1 MSAVVLHDKDQI
13 ATVLRQNVYLNL
25 YSLGDLDDF
34 FWNYTTWYAWRE
46 GAELQAIILLYSG
59 LDLPVL
65 LAHSS
70 TKGQE
75 GYKPRASSQ
84 LDEALGTPLQKLLR
98 ALLPYLPRRF
108 YTHLDPGLEVVLAS
122 DYQLDSHGEHYKMAL
137 TNPASLAEVDV
148 SATISLSSSDLFDIL
163 SLYERS
169 YPGNWFDPR
178 MLETGHYFGLRHGG
192 QLASIAGVHVY
203 SPTYR
208 VASLGNITTDPAYR
222 GHGFGRAVTS
232 RLGQSLLKTVDHVGL
247 NVKADNQAAIHLYQ
261 QLGFEIVASYGEY
274 MATSTGSSTN
284 APFTS

>member
-1 MSAVVLHDKDQI
+1 MSVIVLHDKAQI
-13 ATVLRQNVYLNL
+13 AGLLRQNVYLNL
-25 YSLGDLDDF
+25 YGLGDLDDF

-46 GAELQAIILLYSG
+46 DDKLQAIILLYSG

-70 TKGQE
+70 TRKQE
-75 GYKPRASSQ
+75 VYKSKISPQ
-84 LDEALGTPLQKLLR
+84 LEEAPVTPLQKLLR

-108 YTHLDPGLEVVLAS
+108 YTHLDPGLEVILAGA
-122 DYQLDSHGEHYKMAL
+122 YQLDPHGEHYKMAL
-137 TNPASLAEVDV
+137 TDRAPLAEVDV
-148 SATISLSSSDLFDIL
+148 SATIPLFSHDLSDIL

-178 MLETGHYFGLRHGG
+178 MLETGHYFGLRQGG

-222 GHGFGRAVTS
+222 GHGFGRAVTA
-232 RLGQSLLKTVDHVGL
+232 RLCQSLLKTVDHVGL
-247 NVKADNQAAIHLYQ
+247 NVKADNRAAIHLYQ

-274 MATSTGSSTN
+274 MVTSIG
-284 APFTS
+284 

>member
-1 MSAVVLHDKDQI
+1 MSAIVLHDKAQI
-13 ATVLRQNVYLNL
+13 DAFLRQNIYLNL

-46 GAELQAIILLYSG
+46 GDELQAIILLYSG
-59 LDLPVL
+59 LDLPIL

-70 TKGQE
+70 ARKQE
-75 GYKPRASSQ
+75 VYKSGAFSQ
-84 LDEALGTPLQKLLR
+84 LEEALVTPLQKLLQ

-108 YTHLDPGLEVVLAS
+108 YTHLDPGLEVVLA
-122 DYQLDSHGEHYKMAL
+122 DAYQLDPHGEHYKMAL
-137 TNPASLAEVDV
+137 TEPALLAEVNV
-148 SATISLSSSDLFDIL
+148 SATVSLSSHDLPDIL

-178 MLETGHYFGLRHGG
+178 MLETGYYFGLRQEN

-222 GHGFGRAVTS
+222 GHGFGRAVTA
-232 RLGQSLLKTVDHVGL
+232 RLCQSLLKTVDHVGL
-247 NVKADNQAAIHLYQ
+247 NVKADNRAAIYLYQ

-274 MATSTGSSTN
+274 MVSSIG
-284 APFTS
+284 